1 MSFTQKV
8 QAYIESGFPFLH
20 VRTSEEFR
28 ARESLTALCEELG
41 MVPVFWNVI
50 EGFYSPKSLP
60 AAASQR
66 QFKDPAAALRATYQ
80 GDVFTPDVGWVFVF
94 CDFDDF
100 MGGPGVQRM
109 LRNIYEDRLYAE
121 FTRMRHLVLLT
132 PVSELPQKVQYAF
145 PTLEME
151 LPDDEQLTEIVMGP
165 ALGFAESVLQGDKR
179 GEFLEKLE
187 RHKYEFVAQFRGLTE
202 YEAENA
208 AALALY
214 TARDINHEAF
224 RLVQEHKAAAI
235 AKNRVLTYIPEEKQ
249 ASAEEIGGFKNFL
262 RWLQRRTAAYS
273 REAREAYM
281 DYPRGAILIG
291 VPGTGKSYVAKAAAK
306 LLGLPGYIMDISSVF
321 GSLVGESEQRMR
333 DALRQIDAQRGAV
346 VVVDEADKAFG
357 GAVEGASDSG
367 TSRRVF
373 GLFLTWLAEQKD
385 WPTFVIMTLNRT
397 KGLPPELL
405 RAGRFDAIFYTDLP
419 GPEERREILEVH
431 MRKRQLDPAG
441 YSDQEWKQ
449 LLDMTEGL
457 VGAEL
462 EQLLIEARFISW
474 AARQSPRPTLEE
486 IQEAM
491 GAIRPIAKTE
501 AEAVQEIRAWCSTR
515 AVPVSLAADSK
526 GPSRKRRFGSASN
539 N

>member
-1 MSFTQKV
+1 
-8 QAYIESGFPFLH
+8 
-20 VRTSEEFR
+20 
-28 ARESLTALCEELG
+28 
-41 MVPVFWNVI
+41 
-50 EGFYSPKSLP
+50 
-60 AAASQR
+60 
-66 QFKDPAAALRATYQ
+66 
-80 GDVFTPDVGWVFVF
+80 
-94 CDFDDF
+94 
-100 MGGPGVQRM
+100 
-109 LRNIYEDRLYAE
+109 
-121 FTRMRHLVLLT
+121 
-132 PVSELPQKVQYAF
+132 
-145 PTLEME
+145 
-151 LPDDEQLTEIVMGP
+151 
-165 ALGFAESVLQGDKR
+165 
-179 GEFLEKLE
+179 
-187 RHKYEFVAQFRGLTE
+187 
-202 YEAENA
+202 
-208 AALALY
+208 
-214 TARDINHEAF
+214 
-224 RLVQEHKAAAI
+224 
-235 AKNRVLTYIPEEKQ
+235 
-249 ASAEEIGGFKNFL
+249 
-262 RWLQRRTAAYS
+262 
-273 REAREAYM
+273 
-281 DYPRGAILIG
+281 
-291 VPGTGKSYVAKAAAK
+291 
-306 LLGLPGYIMDISSVF
+306 MDISSVF